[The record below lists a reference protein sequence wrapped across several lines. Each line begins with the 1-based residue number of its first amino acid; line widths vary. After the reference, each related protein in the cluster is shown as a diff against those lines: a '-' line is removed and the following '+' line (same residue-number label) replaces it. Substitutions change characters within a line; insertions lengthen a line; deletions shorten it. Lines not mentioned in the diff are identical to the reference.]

1 MCVSLSLFL
10 SYWQEGV
17 IRYLISFPL
26 LIFVCMLV
34 KYNLRYYKILVY
46 IVCYKHFT
54 ARKIKEANY
63 HVYLTWSTPW
73 IYSVTSHFGI
83 LKALRIPSTF
93 WAFRKNLGNT
103 KPSILPLSTTGP
115 GSTEQRLDS
124 LLRHLGLLLSTL
136 HSVSCV
142 LLVPAFWPACW
153 VGLSNS
159 TWRSWPTNTWA
170 TQRSNTVWTSWSTWH
185 VSMVAR
191 DTANSVDLLGME
203 CDVRI
208 RRKGTCCSYWYFS
221 HGVCICASGWIP

>member
-17 IRYLISFPL
+17 IIYLISFPL

-54 ARKIKEANY
+54 ARKIKESNY

-83 LKALRIPSTF
+83 LKAFRIPSTF
-93 WAFRKNLGNT
+93 WAFRKNLGST

-115 GSTEQRLDS
+115 ASTEQRLDS
-124 LLRHLGLLLSTL
+124 LLCHLGLLLS
-136 HSVSCV
+136 
-142 LLVPAFWPACW
+142 PALCFLCTFGASFLT
-153 VGLSNS
+153 G
-159 TWRSWPTNTWA
+159 
-170 TQRSNTVWTSWSTWH
+170 
-185 VSMVAR
+185 
-191 DTANSVDLLGME
+191 LLGWSFKQYME
-203 CDVRI
+203 IVANEYLGYAEEQHCVDKLVNM
-208 RRKGTCCSYWYFS
+208 TCK
-221 HGVCICASGWIP
+221 HGCQGHS